1 MGVRIPDDYVNN
13 VNESLSLYQELDNL
27 KNQEELDN
35 YAKQLVDRFGSIPRE
50 VKELL
55 FSFQLR
61 QLSQELGLE
70 RLVIKSSKLVG
81 YFISNPQ
88 SPFYE
93 TETFTNLLNKIMS
106 IGEGYRL
113 LQQNDK
119 LLMVI
124 QPVRHIKDASEKLE
138 IPRQLAW
145 VIKIFCF
152 TFLYPLKTK

>member
-61 QLSQELGLE
+61 
-70 RLVIKSSKLVG
+70 
-81 YFISNPQ
+81 
-88 SPFYE
+88 
-93 TETFTNLLNKIMS
+93 
-106 IGEGYRL
+106 
-113 LQQNDK
+113 
-119 LLMVI
+119 
-124 QPVRHIKDASEKLE
+124 
-138 IPRQLAW
+138 
-145 VIKIFCF
+145 
-152 TFLYPLKTK
+152 